1 MPQPAI
7 EEVDQQTLPLT
18 EEEMKEF
25 EAAVAEL
32 VTEDDTPVDNP
43 FSEKQQRLLTETLY
57 TGWTPPPNEEYPQ
70 GGRTF
75 WGAANVGLFPVVK
88 NPAIVPDVFLSL
100 DVASPDWPRVRSYF
114 FWEFG
119 KAPDVVIE
127 IVSNTKG
134 GELSDKKR
142 DYARMGVPYYVV
154 FDPQQWLKEDKL
166 QIFGLH
172 GVKYER
178 LDDAWLA
185 EIGLGLTLWHGVFES
200 KEDTY
205 LRWFDQEGNLLPTGE
220 ELAERAAREAG
231 RADQE
236 AERADQEAE
245 RADQEAERAAREA
258 ERADQETE
266 ARRQAEA
273 RAAQMAAKLRE
284 LGLDPNQ
291 I

>member
-7 EEVDQQTLPLT
+7 EEVDQRMLPLT

-32 VTEDDTPVDNP
+32 ITEDDTPVDNP
-43 FSEKQQRLLTETLY
+43 FSEKQQRLLAETLY

-88 NPAIVPDVFLSL
+88 NPAIVPHVFLSL
-100 DVASPDWPRVRSYF
+100 DVAPPENWHKTKSYF

-134 GELSDKKR
+134 GELSGKKY
-142 DYARMGVPYYVV
+142 DYARLKVTYYVV
-154 FDPQQWLKEDKL
+154 FDPQDLLKEGVLQVFVLHRGKFKKL
-166 QIFGLH
+166 KSAYLPE
-172 GVKYER
+172 V
-178 LDDAWLA
+178 
-185 EIGLGLTLWHGVFES
+185 GLGLTLWHGEYEK

-205 LRWFDQEGNLLPTGE
+205 LRWCDQEGNLLPTGK
-220 ELAERAAREAG
+220 ELAA
-231 RADQE
+231 QE
-236 AERADQEAE
+236 AERAEREAE
-245 RADQEAERAAREA
+245 RAQRETERAQREA

-284 LGLDPNQ
+284 LGLDPDQ

>member
-7 EEVDQQTLPLT
+7 NIDQQALPLT

-43 FSEKQQRLLTETLY
+43 FSEKQQRLLAETLY

-75 WGAANVGLFPVVK
+75 WGAANVGIFPTIHQS
-88 NPAIVPDVFLSL
+88 AIVPDLFLGL
-100 DVASPDWPRVRSYF
+100 DITAPGDRHKTKSYF

-119 KAPDVVIE
+119 KAPEVVIE

-134 GELSDKKR
+134 NELTRKKF
-142 DYARMGVPYYVV
+142 DYARLGVRYYVV
-154 FDPQQWLKEDKL
+154 YDPDRRLPQVVTDEVL
-166 QIFGLH
+166 QVLALRGA
-172 GVKYER
+172 GYER
-178 LDDAWLA
+178 LENAWLP
-185 EIGLGLTLWHGVFES
+185 EIGLGLTLWRGVYEDA
-200 KEDTY
+200 EDTY
-205 LRWFDQEGNLLPTGE
+205 LRWVDQEGNLLPTGNE
-220 ELAERAAREAG
+220 NTAREAERAERET
-231 RADQE
+231 
-236 AERADQEAE
+236 ERADQEA
-245 RADQEAERAAREA
+245 
-258 ERADQETE
+258 E

-284 LGLDPNQ
+284 LGLDPDQ